1 LYPGGWD
8 DLAAVMAANHMT
20 DAVLMREAALGDRV
34 CLGKLVRRYAGG
46 LLTFITGMVGDRHRS
61 EELFQEVVLTVWKK
75 RRQYRYPRPFKPWL
89 YKIALNRCR
98 LEFRR
103 PAPVTAD
110 LPVDG
115 IAASPEPT
123 PVEVAIAAETETVVK
138 SAVAQLADRQRVVV
152 VLRIWNDLS
161 YGEIAEILGVTE
173 GTVRSYMFH
182 ALNTMRR
189 YLEPRLR

>member
-1 LYPGGWD
+1 
-8 DLAAVMAANHMT
+8 MAASHMT

-34 CLGKLVRRYAGG
+34 CLGKLVRRYASG
-46 LLTFITGMVGDRHRS
+46 LLTFIAGTIGDRHRS
-61 EELFQEVVLTVWKK
+61 EELFQEVVLTVWEK

-103 PAPVTAD
+103 SEPAVAD
-110 LPVDG
+110 LPVES
-115 IAASPEPT
+115 IVASPEPS
-123 PVEVAIAAETETVVK
+123 PVEVAIAMETETAVK

-189 YLEPRLR
+189 YLEPRLW